1 MEMSWFGGVSNL
13 GSATPCWSAPT
24 SSLVQG
30 APGSAP
36 TIIQGW
42 VACRHG
48 STENLTPFWT
58 FMRHKVWLKMKKLP
72 TGSWIS
78 KHPRWFFPCCF
89 LYFSNLDPQKNLL
102 GYRQTVGSS
111 IIQDQHRMQHVP
123 GDLARNVVT
132 GDPNGTLSK
141 FQCKYP

>member
-1 MEMSWFGGVSNL
+1 MIWFK
-13 GSATPCWSAPT
+13 TAP
-24 SSLVQG
+24 
-30 APGSAP
+30 P

-48 STENLTPFWT
+48 STENLTPFSDFYEAQGMIENEKIAHWKLDIKT
-58 FMRHKVWLKMKKLP
+58 SKV
-72 TGSWIS
+72 
-78 KHPRWFFPCCF
+78 FFPFCF

-102 GYRQTVGSS
+102 GYRQTVGRS

-132 GDPNGTLSK
+132 GDQFSGTLSK